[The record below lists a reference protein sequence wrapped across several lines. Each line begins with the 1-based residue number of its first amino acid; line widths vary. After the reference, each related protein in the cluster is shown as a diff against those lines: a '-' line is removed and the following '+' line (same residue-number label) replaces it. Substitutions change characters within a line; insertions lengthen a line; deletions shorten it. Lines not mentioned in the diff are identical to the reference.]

1 MSSSKRLYSRMHAAD
16 HSPQRQYSALIV
28 EDDPVCAALYRQCLY
43 DILPGIEI
51 IEAAHGY
58 DALCRLAEL
67 KPDLMILDL
76 QMPGFD
82 GVELLSLLTGKAAY
96 GDLPVIVVSSTP
108 DDAAELVEKL
118 PNASVF
124 IKPLRPALLQKV
136 VKESL
141 RLGARLDA
149 ETGTGPDGSAAFKA
163 YTGNESRLLYVI
175 AEYFYDLL
183 PERLAQLEHYL
194 ARADLRKLR
203 EWCHAMTGT
212 ASVVGAT
219 ALLDLLRELRNALD
233 EGDIEQ
239 CKALGP
245 RLMEHARQHAIA
257 LDRTFHLASSGDN
270 SE

>member
-1 MSSSKRLYSRMHAAD
+1 MSPSKRLYSRMHAAD

-43 DILPGIEI
+43 DILPGIDI

-58 DALCRLAEL
+58 DALSRLAEL

-96 GDLPVIVVSSTP
+96 SDLPVIVVSSTP
-108 DDAAELVEKL
+108 DDATALVEKL
-118 PNASVF
+118 PNACVF
-124 IKPLRPALLQKV
+124 VKPLRPALLQKI

-141 RLGARLDA
+141 RLGARLDD
-149 ETGTGPDGSAAFKA
+149 ETGPRPDGRAAFRA
-163 YTGNESRLLYVI
+163 YTGNETRLLYVI
-175 AEYFYDLL
+175 AEHFYELL

-212 ASVVGAT
+212 ASVVDAT
-219 ALLDLLRELRNALD
+219 TLLELVRELQNALD
-233 EGDIEQ
+233 EGNIEQ
-239 CKALGP
+239 CNALGP
-245 RLMEHARQHAIA
+245 RIMEHARQHAIA
-257 LDRTFHLASSGDN
+257 LDRTFHLSSGG
-270 SE
+270 SKAQ